1 MKKSD
6 IALLAECVLS
16 YLQQLPNG
24 AEISTHEA
32 VTEVY
37 KAVGQELIPD
47 WEEYVDL
54 FDLHVQVCLNA
65 KRYRLKLDDSK
76 YHDMTVGLPYCIP
89 YIVSHT

>member
-37 KAVGQELIPD
+37 KAVG
-47 WEEYVDL
+47 
-54 FDLHVQVCLNA
+54 
-65 KRYRLKLDDSK
+65 
-76 YHDMTVGLPYCIP
+76 
-89 YIVSHT
+89 